1 MKRVATPLTIG
12 LIEERLEE
20 ILDAVLSSRR
30 TATEPARTLAKRHR
44 PEQDFIFYWLGVIIR
59 TNSEM
64 GFQFV
69 SHASRAFELMDFE
82 GVEAW
87 IIDAMD
93 IYDRHG
99 LYPGSEAFANV
110 HLFAAEYALRPRRVD
125 LEEING
131 VLDRY
136 VCGLSGRNLHLQK
149 GDDTFTDT
157 ESLFLPPEITQYSS
171 SQQNFLLYKATA
183 THLWAQTRYGTFKR
197 KAPGDALLSEKLNRF
212 SDPEQARALF
222 SRLEAHRIDA
232 CVRRDFPG
240 ITRDLQTLALN
251 TNTADSNPD
260 LQQAMVA
267 LESSGTTVEDT
278 LRWVAQS
285 LGRNVVVPEPLPWQG
300 VLKLE
305 QAEAVLTMR
314 IEHEREMLI
323 ASLSD
328 MLDELADESD
338 EEDKQRFQLHD
349 PQNQDSDEAVMLD
362 LDGEAIKSTP
372 EVAQLLASILQD
384 FDHIPP
390 EYLAAAGASRA
401 DASEFVSPPDSN
413 STPNRSSGTTD
424 ASTVM
429 HYPEWD
435 FRRRHYRKNWCTLR
449 EIEMHPS
456 PEPFVEQTLARH
468 RGLVVDLRRTFEALR
483 DGNKRLRHQNS
494 GDNID
499 LDALIT
505 AHADAAA
512 GHEMSDHLFTQH
524 RRIDRDIAVMFMVD
538 VSGSTKGWIN
548 DAERESLVLLCE
560 ALEILGDRYAIYG
573 FSGMTRKRCELYRIK
588 RFDDDYG
595 ADVRARIS
603 GIKPQD
609 YTRMGVI
616 IRHLTR
622 LLNAVEARTRLLIT
636 LSDGKPDDYDGYRG
650 EYGIEDTRQA
660 LLEAKHTGVHP
671 FCITI
676 DHGGHDY
683 LPHMYGA
690 VNYTVIEDVRQLP
703 VRVSDIYRR
712 LTA

>member
-305 QAEAVLTMR
+305 QAEAVLTTR

-338 EEDKQRFQLHD
+338 EEDRQRFQLHD

-372 EVAQLLASILQD
+372 EVAELLTSILQD
-384 FDHIPP
+384 FQHIPP

-401 DASEFVSPPDSN
+401 DASQFVSPPDSN

-622 LLNAVEARTRLLIT
+622 LLNTVEARTRLLIT

-676 DHGGHDY
+676 DPRGHDS
-683 LPHMYGA
+683 LPHMYGS
-690 VNYTVIEDVRQLP
+690 VNYTDIEDVRQLP

>member
-12 LIEERLEE
+12 MIEERLEE

-157 ESLFLPPEITQYSS
+157 ETLFLPPEITQYSS

-267 LESSGTTVEDT
+267 LEASGTTVEDT
-278 LRWVAQS
+278 LQWVAQS
-285 LGRNVVVPEPLPWQG
+285 LGQNVVVPEPLPWQG

-372 EVAQLLASILQD
+372 EVAELLASILQD

-401 DASEFVSPPDSN
+401 DASQFVSPPDSN
-413 STPNRSSGTTD
+413 STPNRSSGSTD
-424 ASTVM
+424 ASTAM

-622 LLNAVEARTRLLIT
+622 LLNKVEARTRLLIT

-676 DHGGHDY
+676 DHRGHDY

>member
-1 MKRVATPLTIG
+1 MTRVATPLTIG

-110 HLFAAEYALRPRRVD
+110 HLFAAEYALRPRRVA

-338 EEDKQRFQLHD
+338 EEDRQRFQLHD

-372 EVAQLLASILQD
+372 EVAELLASILQD
-384 FDHIPP
+384 FQHIPP

-401 DASEFVSPPDSN
+401 DASQFVSPPDSN

-424 ASTVM
+424 AATVM

-622 LLNAVEARTRLLIT
+622 LLNTVEARTRLLIT

-676 DHGGHDY
+676 DHRGHDY

>member
-278 LRWVAQS
+278 LQWVAQS

-338 EEDKQRFQLHD
+338 EEDRQRFQLHD

-372 EVAQLLASILQD
+372 EVAELLASILQD
-384 FDHIPP
+384 FQHIPP

-401 DASEFVSPPDSN
+401 DASQFVSPPDSN

-494 GDNID
+494 GDDID

-622 LLNAVEARTRLLIT
+622 LLNTVEARTRLLIT

>member
-12 LIEERLEE
+12 MIEERLEE

-157 ESLFLPPEITQYSS
+157 ETLFLPPEITQYSS

-267 LESSGTTVEDT
+267 LEASGTTVEDT
-278 LRWVAQS
+278 LQWVAQS
-285 LGRNVVVPEPLPWQG
+285 LGQNVVVPEPLPWQG

-372 EVAQLLASILQD
+372 EVAELLASILQD

-401 DASEFVSPPDSN
+401 DASQFVSPPDSN
-413 STPNRSSGTTD
+413 STPNRSSGSTD
-424 ASTVM
+424 ASTAM

-622 LLNAVEARTRLLIT
+622 LLNTVEARTRLLIT

-676 DHGGHDY
+676 DHRGHDY

>member
-12 LIEERLEE
+12 MIEERLEE

-157 ESLFLPPEITQYSS
+157 ETLFLPPEITQYNS

-267 LESSGTTVEDT
+267 LEASGTTVEDT
-278 LRWVAQS
+278 LQWVAQS
-285 LGRNVVVPEPLPWQG
+285 LGQNVVVPEPLPWQG

-323 ASLSD
+323 ARLSD
-328 MLDELADESD
+328 MLDELAD

-372 EVAQLLASILQD
+372 EVAELLASILQD

-401 DASEFVSPPDSN
+401 DASQFVSPPDSN

-622 LLNAVEARTRLLIT
+622 LLNTVEARTRLLIT

-676 DHGGHDY
+676 DHRGHDY

>member
-1 MKRVATPLTIG
+1 MKRVATPLTVG

-212 SDPEQARALF
+212 SDPEHARALF

-338 EEDKQRFQLHD
+338 EEDRQRFQLHD

-622 LLNAVEARTRLLIT
+622 LLNTVEARTRLLIT

>member
-44 PEQDFIFYWLGVIIR
+44 PEQDFIFHWLGVIIR

-99 LYPGSEAFANV
+99 LYPGSEAFANA

-157 ESLFLPPEITQYSS
+157 ETLFLPPEITQYSG

-384 FDHIPP
+384 FQHIPP
-390 EYLAAAGASRA
+390 EYLAAAGTSRA
-401 DASEFVSPPDSN
+401 DASQFVSPPDSN

-424 ASTVM
+424 ASTAM

-456 PEPFVEQTLARH
+456 PEPFVEQTLARY

-622 LLNAVEARTRLLIT
+622 LLNTVEARTRLLIT

-660 LLEAKHTGVHP
+660 LLEAKHAGVHP

-676 DHGGHDY
+676 DHSGHDY

>member
-305 QAEAVLTMR
+305 QAEAVLTTR

-372 EVAQLLASILQD
+372 EVAQLLTSILQD
-384 FDHIPP
+384 FQHIPP

-401 DASEFVSPPDSN
+401 DASQFVSPPDSN
-413 STPNRSSGTTD
+413 STPNRSAGTTD

-622 LLNAVEARTRLLIT
+622 LLNTVEARTRLLIT

-676 DHGGHDY
+676 YHRGHDY
-683 LPHMYGA
+683 LPHMYG
-690 VNYTVIEDVRQLP
+690 
-703 VRVSDIYRR
+703 
-712 LTA
+712 

>member
-267 LESSGTTVEDT
+267 LESPGTTVEDT
-278 LRWVAQS
+278 LQWVAQS
-285 LGRNVVVPEPLPWQG
+285 LGQNVVVPEPLPWQG

-328 MLDELADESD
+328 MLDELADESN

-372 EVAQLLASILQD
+372 EVAELLASILQD
-384 FDHIPP
+384 FQHIPP

-401 DASEFVSPPDSN
+401 DASQFVSPPDSN

-588 RFDDDYG
+588 RFDDNYG

-622 LLNAVEARTRLLIT
+622 LLNTVEARTRLLIT

>member
-1 MKRVATPLTIG
+1 
-12 LIEERLEE
+12 
-20 ILDAVLSSRR
+20 
-30 TATEPARTLAKRHR
+30 
-44 PEQDFIFYWLGVIIR
+44 
-59 TNSEM
+59 
-64 GFQFV
+64 
-69 SHASRAFELMDFE
+69 
-82 GVEAW
+82 
-87 IIDAMD
+87 
-93 IYDRHG
+93 
-99 LYPGSEAFANV
+99 
-110 HLFAAEYALRPRRVD
+110 
-125 LEEING
+125 
-131 VLDRY
+131 
-136 VCGLSGRNLHLQK
+136 
-149 GDDTFTDT
+149 
-157 ESLFLPPEITQYSS
+157 
-171 SQQNFLLYKATA
+171 
-183 THLWAQTRYGTFKR
+183 
-197 KAPGDALLSEKLNRF
+197 
-212 SDPEQARALF
+212 
-222 SRLEAHRIDA
+222 
-232 CVRRDFPG
+232 
-240 ITRDLQTLALN
+240 
-251 TNTADSNPD
+251 
-260 LQQAMVA
+260 
-267 LESSGTTVEDT
+267 
-278 LRWVAQS
+278 
-285 LGRNVVVPEPLPWQG
+285 

-305 QAEAVLTMR
+305 QAEAVLAMR
-314 IEHEREMLI
+314 IEHEREMLS
-323 ASLSD
+323 ARLSE
-328 MLDELADESD
+328 MLDEQTDESD
-338 EEDKQRFQLHD
+338 EEDKRRFQLHD

-372 EVAQLLASILQD
+372 EVAQLLTSILQD
-384 FDHIPP
+384 FQHIPP

-401 DASEFVSPPDSN
+401 DASQFVSPPDN
-413 STPNRSSGTTD
+413 DSTRSSDTTD
-424 ASTVM
+424 ASNVM

-435 FRRRHYRKNWCTLR
+435 FRRRHYRKNWCALR

-456 PEPFVEQTLARH
+456 SEPFVEQTLARY
-468 RGLVVDLRRTFEALR
+468 RGLVVALRRTFEALR
-483 DGNKRLRHQNS
+483 DGNKRLRHQIS

-512 GHEMSDHLFTQH
+512 GHEMSDQLFTQH

-538 VSGSTKGWIN
+538 VSGSTKGWVN
-548 DAERESLVLLCE
+548 EAERESLVLLCE

-622 LLNAVEARTRLLIT
+622 LLNTVEARTRLLIT

-676 DHGGHDY
+676 DHRGHDY

>member
-12 LIEERLEE
+12 MIEERLEE

-157 ESLFLPPEITQYSS
+157 ETLFLPPEITQYSS

-267 LESSGTTVEDT
+267 LEASGTTVEDT
-278 LRWVAQS
+278 LQWVAQS
-285 LGRNVVVPEPLPWQG
+285 LGQNVVVPEPLPWQG

-338 EEDKQRFQLHD
+338 EKDKQRFQLHD
-349 PQNQDSDEAVMLD
+349 SQNQDSDEAVMLD

-372 EVAQLLASILQD
+372 EVAELLASILQD
-384 FDHIPP
+384 FQHIPP

-401 DASEFVSPPDSN
+401 DASQFVSPPDSN
-413 STPNRSSGTTD
+413 STPNRSSGSTD
-424 ASTVM
+424 ASAAM

-494 GDNID
+494 GDDID

-622 LLNAVEARTRLLIT
+622 LLNKVEARTRLLIT

-676 DHGGHDY
+676 DHRGHDY

>member
-1 MKRVATPLTIG
+1 M
-12 LIEERLEE
+12 
-20 ILDAVLSSRR
+20 
-30 TATEPARTLAKRHR
+30 
-44 PEQDFIFYWLGVIIR
+44 
-59 TNSEM
+59 
-64 GFQFV
+64 
-69 SHASRAFELMDFE
+69 
-82 GVEAW
+82 
-87 IIDAMD
+87 
-93 IYDRHG
+93 
-99 LYPGSEAFANV
+99 
-110 HLFAAEYALRPRRVD
+110 
-125 LEEING
+125 
-131 VLDRY
+131 
-136 VCGLSGRNLHLQK
+136 
-149 GDDTFTDT
+149 
-157 ESLFLPPEITQYSS
+157 FLPPEITQYSS

-338 EEDKQRFQLHD
+338 EEDRQRFQLHD

-372 EVAQLLASILQD
+372 EVAELLASILQD
-384 FDHIPP
+384 FQHIPP

-401 DASEFVSPPDSN
+401 DASQFVSPPDSN

-622 LLNAVEARTRLLIT
+622 LLNTVEARTRLLIT

>member
-338 EEDKQRFQLHD
+338 EEDRQRFQLHD

-372 EVAQLLASILQD
+372 EVAELLASILQD
-384 FDHIPP
+384 FQHIPP

-401 DASEFVSPPDSN
+401 DASQFVSPPDSN

-494 GDNID
+494 GDDID

-622 LLNAVEARTRLLIT
+622 LLNTVEARTRLLIT

>member
-157 ESLFLPPEITQYSS
+157 ETLFLPPEITQYSS

-251 TNTADSNPD
+251 TNAADSNPD

-278 LRWVAQS
+278 LQWVAQS
-285 LGRNVVVPEPLPWQG
+285 LGQNVVVPEPLPWQG

-384 FDHIPP
+384 FQHIPP

-401 DASEFVSPPDSN
+401 DASQFVSPPDSN

-622 LLNAVEARTRLLIT
+622 LLNTVEARTRLLIT

>member
-285 LGRNVVVPEPLPWQG
+285 LGRNGVVPEPLPWQG

-328 MLDELADESD
+328 MLDELADESN

-372 EVAQLLASILQD
+372 EVAELLASILQD
-384 FDHIPP
+384 FQHIPP

-401 DASEFVSPPDSN
+401 DASQFVSPPDSN

-622 LLNAVEARTRLLIT
+622 LLNTVEARTRLLIT

-676 DHGGHDY
+676 DHRGHDY

>member
-328 MLDELADESD
+328 MLDELADESN

-349 PQNQDSDEAVMLD
+349 PENQDSDEAVMLD

-384 FDHIPP
+384 FQHIPP
-390 EYLAAAGASRA
+390 EYLAAAGANRA
-401 DASEFVSPPDSN
+401 DASKFVSPPDCN

-622 LLNAVEARTRLLIT
+622 LLNTVEARTRLLIT

-676 DHGGHDY
+676 DHKGHDY

>member
-1 MKRVATPLTIG
+1 MKRVATPLTVG

-338 EEDKQRFQLHD
+338 EEDTQRFQLHD

-372 EVAQLLASILQD
+372 EVAELLASILQD
-384 FDHIPP
+384 FQHIPP

-424 ASTVM
+424 TSTVM

-622 LLNAVEARTRLLIT
+622 LLNTVEARTRLLIT

-660 LLEAKHTGVHP
+660 LL
-671 FCITI
+671 
-676 DHGGHDY
+676 
-683 LPHMYGA
+683 
-690 VNYTVIEDVRQLP
+690 
-703 VRVSDIYRR
+703 
-712 LTA
+712 

>member
-338 EEDKQRFQLHD
+338 EEDRQRFQLHD

-384 FDHIPP
+384 FQHIPP

-401 DASEFVSPPDSN
+401 DASQFVSPPDSN

-494 GDNID
+494 GDDID

-622 LLNAVEARTRLLIT
+622 LLNTVEARTRLLIT
-636 LSDGKPDDYDGYRG
+636 LSDSKPDDYDGYRG

-676 DHGGHDY
+676 DHKGHDY

>member
-314 IEHEREMLI
+314 IEPEREMLI

-328 MLDELADESD
+328 MLDELADESN

-372 EVAQLLASILQD
+372 EVAELLASILQD
-384 FDHIPP
+384 FQHIPP

-401 DASEFVSPPDSN
+401 DASQFVSPPDSN

-622 LLNAVEARTRLLIT
+622 LLNTVEARTRLLIT

>member
-20 ILDAVLSSRR
+20 SLDAVLSSRR

-328 MLDELADESD
+328 MLDELADESN

-372 EVAQLLASILQD
+372 EVAELLASILQD
-384 FDHIPP
+384 FQHIPP
-390 EYLAAAGASRA
+390 EYLAAAGATRA
-401 DASEFVSPPDSN
+401 DASQFVSPPDSN

-622 LLNAVEARTRLLIT
+622 LLNTVEARTRLLIT
-636 LSDGKPDDYDGYRG
+636 LSDGKPDDYDGYWG

-676 DHGGHDY
+676 DHKGHDY

>member
-1 MKRVATPLTIG
+1 MKRIATPLTSG
-12 LIEERLEE
+12 LIEERLDE

-30 TATEPARTLAKRHR
+30 TATEPAHALAKRSR

-93 IYDRHG
+93 IYDRRG
-99 LYPGSEAFANV
+99 LYPGSEAFSNAQP
-110 HLFAAEYALRPRRVD
+110 FAAEYALRPRRVE
-125 LEEING
+125 LEQING
-131 VLDRY
+131 ILNSY
-136 VCGLSGRNLHLQK
+136 VCGLSGRNLHLQE

-157 ESLFLPPEITQYSS
+157 ETLFLPPEVTQYSG

-197 KAPGDALLSEKLNRF
+197 NAPGDALLSEKLNRF

-240 ITRDLQTLALN
+240 MARDLQALTLD
-251 TNTADSNPD
+251 TNTADSNLD

-278 LRWVAQS
+278 LRWVAQC
-285 LGRNVVVPEPLPWQG
+285 LRRNVVVPDPLPWQG

-305 QAEAVLTMR
+305 QAEAVLAMR
-314 IEHEREMLI
+314 IEHEREMLS
-323 ASLSD
+323 ARLSE
-328 MLDELADESD
+328 MLDEQTDESD
-338 EEDKQRFQLHD
+338 EEDKRRFQLHD

-372 EVAQLLASILQD
+372 EVAQLLTSILQD
-384 FDHIPP
+384 FQHIPP

-401 DASEFVSPPDSN
+401 DASQFVSPPDNDSI
-413 STPNRSSGTTD
+413 STRSSDTTD
-424 ASTVM
+424 ASNVM

-435 FRRRHYRKNWCTLR
+435 FRRRHYRKNWCALR

-456 PEPFVEQTLARH
+456 SEPFVEQTLARY
-468 RGLVVDLRRTFEALR
+468 RGLVVALRRTFEALR
-483 DGNKRLRHQNS
+483 DGNKRLRHQIS

-512 GHEMSDHLFTQH
+512 GHEMSDQLFTQH

-538 VSGSTKGWIN
+538 VSGSTKGWVN
-548 DAERESLVLLCE
+548 EAERESLVLLCE

-622 LLNAVEARTRLLIT
+622 LLNTVEARTRLLIT

-676 DHGGHDY
+676 DHRGHDY

>member
-157 ESLFLPPEITQYSS
+157 ETLFLPAEITQYSS

-260 LQQAMVA
+260 LEQAMVA

-362 LDGEAIKSTP
+362 LDGEAIKSRP
-372 EVAQLLASILQD
+372 EVAELLASILQD
-384 FDHIPP
+384 FQHIPP
-390 EYLAAAGASRA
+390 EYLAAAGATRA
-401 DASEFVSPPDSN
+401 DASQFVSPPDSN

-538 VSGSTKGWIN
+538 VSGSTKVWIN

-622 LLNAVEARTRLLIT
+622 LLNTVEARTRLLIT

-676 DHGGHDY
+676 DHRGHDY

>member
-1 MKRVATPLTIG
+1 
-12 LIEERLEE
+12 
-20 ILDAVLSSRR
+20 
-30 TATEPARTLAKRHR
+30 
-44 PEQDFIFYWLGVIIR
+44 
-59 TNSEM
+59 
-64 GFQFV
+64 
-69 SHASRAFELMDFE
+69 MDFE

-157 ESLFLPPEITQYSS
+157 ETLFLPPEITQYSS

-267 LESSGTTVEDT
+267 LEASGTTVEDT
-278 LRWVAQS
+278 LQWVAQS
-285 LGRNVVVPEPLPWQG
+285 LGQNVVVPEPLPWQG

-323 ASLSD
+323 ARLSD

-338 EEDKQRFQLHD
+338 EKDKQRFQLHD
-349 PQNQDSDEAVMLD
+349 SQNQDSDEAVMLD

-372 EVAQLLASILQD
+372 EVAELLASILQD

-401 DASEFVSPPDSN
+401 DASQFVSPPDSN

-494 GDNID
+494 GDDID

-622 LLNAVEARTRLLIT
+622 LLNKVEARTRLLIT

-676 DHGGHDY
+676 DHRGHDY

>member
-240 ITRDLQTLALN
+240 ITRALQTLALN

-372 EVAQLLASILQD
+372 EVAELLASILQD
-384 FDHIPP
+384 FQHIPP

-401 DASEFVSPPDSN
+401 DASQFVSPPDSN

-483 DGNKRLRHQNS
+483 DGNKRLRHQNT
-494 GDNID
+494 GDNLD
-499 LDALIT
+499 LAALIT

-622 LLNAVEARTRLLIT
+622 LLNTVEARTRLLIT

-676 DHGGHDY
+676 DHKGHDY

>member
-69 SHASRAFELMDFE
+69 SHASRAFELMEFE

-267 LESSGTTVEDT
+267 LDSSGPTVEDT

-372 EVAQLLASILQD
+372 EVAELLASILQD
-384 FDHIPP
+384 FQHIPP

-401 DASEFVSPPDSN
+401 DASQFVSPPASN
-413 STPNRSSGTTD
+413 STPNSSSGTTD

-622 LLNAVEARTRLLIT
+622 LLNTVEARTRLLIT

>member
-338 EEDKQRFQLHD
+338 EEDRQRFQLHD

-372 EVAQLLASILQD
+372 EVAELLASILQD
-384 FDHIPP
+384 FQHIPP

-401 DASEFVSPPDSN
+401 DASQFVSPPDSN

-483 DGNKRLRHQNS
+483 DGNKRLRHQNC

-622 LLNAVEARTRLLIT
+622 LLNTVEARTRLLIT

>member
-1 MKRVATPLTIG
+1 MTRVATPLTIG

-240 ITRDLQTLALN
+240 ITRALQTLALN

-278 LRWVAQS
+278 LQWVAQS
-285 LGRNVVVPEPLPWQG
+285 LGQNVVVPEPLPWQG

-338 EEDKQRFQLHD
+338 EEDRQRFQLHD

-372 EVAQLLASILQD
+372 EVAELLASILQD
-384 FDHIPP
+384 FQHIPP

-401 DASEFVSPPDSN
+401 DASQFVSPPDSN
-413 STPNRSSGTTD
+413 STPNRSAGTTD

-622 LLNAVEARTRLLIT
+622 LLNTVEARTRLLIT

-676 DHGGHDY
+676 DHRGHDY

>member
-12 LIEERLEE
+12 MIEERLEE

-157 ESLFLPPEITQYSS
+157 ETLFLPPEITQYNS

-212 SDPEQARALF
+212 SDPKQARALF

-267 LESSGTTVEDT
+267 LEASGTTVEDT
-278 LRWVAQS
+278 LQWVAQS
-285 LGRNVVVPEPLPWQG
+285 LGQNVVVPEPLPWQG

-323 ASLSD
+323 ARLSD

-372 EVAQLLASILQD
+372 EVAELLASILQD

-401 DASEFVSPPDSN
+401 DASQFVSPPDSN
-413 STPNRSSGTTD
+413 STPNRSSGSTD
-424 ASTVM
+424 ASTAM

-622 LLNAVEARTRLLIT
+622 LLNKVEARTRLLIT

-676 DHGGHDY
+676 DHRGHDY

>member
-278 LRWVAQS
+278 LQWVAQS

-328 MLDELADESD
+328 MLDELADESN

-362 LDGEAIKSTP
+362 LDGEAIKSTHHR
-372 EVAQLLASILQD
+372 EAIN
-384 FDHIPP
+384 F
-390 EYLAAAGASRA
+390 
-401 DASEFVSPPDSN
+401 
-413 STPNRSSGTTD
+413 ST
-424 ASTVM
+424 M
-429 HYPEWD
+429 
-435 FRRRHYRKNWCTLR
+435 
-449 EIEMHPS
+449 
-456 PEPFVEQTLARH
+456 
-468 RGLVVDLRRTFEALR
+468 
-483 DGNKRLRHQNS
+483 RL
-494 GDNID
+494 
-499 LDALIT
+499 
-505 AHADAAA
+505 
-512 GHEMSDHLFTQH
+512 
-524 RRIDRDIAVMFMVD
+524 
-538 VSGSTKGWIN
+538 
-548 DAERESLVLLCE
+548 
-560 ALEILGDRYAIYG
+560 
-573 FSGMTRKRCELYRIK
+573 
-588 RFDDDYG
+588 
-595 ADVRARIS
+595 
-603 GIKPQD
+603 
-609 YTRMGVI
+609 
-616 IRHLTR
+616 
-622 LLNAVEARTRLLIT
+622 
-636 LSDGKPDDYDGYRG
+636 
-650 EYGIEDTRQA
+650 
-660 LLEAKHTGVHP
+660 
-671 FCITI
+671 
-676 DHGGHDY
+676 
-683 LPHMYGA
+683 
-690 VNYTVIEDVRQLP
+690 
-703 VRVSDIYRR
+703 
-712 LTA
+712 

>member
-1 MKRVATPLTIG
+1 MKRVATPLTVG

-328 MLDELADESD
+328 MLDELANESD
-338 EEDKQRFQLHD
+338 EEDEQRFQLHD

-372 EVAQLLASILQD
+372 EVAELLASILQD
-384 FDHIPP
+384 FHHIPP

-401 DASEFVSPPDSN
+401 AASEFVSPPDSN

-505 AHADAAA
+505 ARADAAA

-622 LLNAVEARTRLLIT
+622 LLNTVEARTRLLIT

>member
-323 ASLSD
+323 ARLSD
-328 MLDELADESD
+328 MLDELADE
-338 EEDKQRFQLHD
+338 EDKRRFQLHD

-372 EVAQLLASILQD
+372 EVAELLASILQD

-401 DASEFVSPPDSN
+401 DASQFVSPPDSN

-622 LLNAVEARTRLLIT
+622 LLNTVEARTRLLIT

>member
-338 EEDKQRFQLHD
+338 EEDTQRFQLHD

-372 EVAQLLASILQD
+372 EVAELLASILQD
-384 FDHIPP
+384 FQHIPP

-622 LLNAVEARTRLLIT
+622 LLNTVEARTRLLIT

-676 DHGGHDY
+676 DHKGHDY

>member
-183 THLWAQTRYGTFKR
+183 THLCAQTRYGTFKR

-278 LRWVAQS
+278 RRWVAQS

-328 MLDELADESD
+328 MLDELTDESD

-384 FDHIPP
+384 FQHIPP

-401 DASEFVSPPDSN
+401 DASQFVSPPDSN

-622 LLNAVEARTRLLIT
+622 LLNTVEARTRLLIT

-650 EYGIEDTRQA
+650 EYGIADTRQA

-676 DHGGHDY
+676 DHRGHDY

>member
-157 ESLFLPPEITQYSS
+157 ETLFLPPEITQYNS

-328 MLDELADESD
+328 MLDELADE
-338 EEDKQRFQLHD
+338 EDKRRFQLHD

-372 EVAQLLASILQD
+372 EVAELLASILQD

-401 DASEFVSPPDSN
+401 DASQFVSPPDSN
-413 STPNRSSGTTD
+413 STPNSSSGTTD

-494 GDNID
+494 GDDID

-622 LLNAVEARTRLLIT
+622 LLNTVEARTRLLIT

>member
-157 ESLFLPPEITQYSS
+157 ETLFLPPEITQYSS

-328 MLDELADESD
+328 MLDELADESN

-372 EVAQLLASILQD
+372 EVAELLASILQD
-384 FDHIPP
+384 FQHIPP

-401 DASEFVSPPDSN
+401 DASQFVSPPDSN

-449 EIEMHPS
+449 EIELRPS

-622 LLNAVEARTRLLIT
+622 LLNTVEARTRLLIT

-676 DHGGHDY
+676 DHRGHDY

>member
-338 EEDKQRFQLHD
+338 EEDRQRFQLHD

-372 EVAQLLASILQD
+372 EVAELLASILQD
-384 FDHIPP
+384 FQHIPP

-622 LLNAVEARTRLLIT
+622 LLNTVEARTRLLIT

>member
-1 MKRVATPLTIG
+1 MKRVATPLTVG

-157 ESLFLPPEITQYSS
+157 ETLFLPPEITQYNS

-323 ASLSD
+323 ARLSD
-328 MLDELADESD
+328 MLDELADE
-338 EEDKQRFQLHD
+338 EDKRRFQLHD

-372 EVAQLLASILQD
+372 EVAELLASILQD
-384 FDHIPP
+384 FQHIPP
-390 EYLAAAGASRA
+390 EYLAAAGAGRA
-401 DASEFVSPPDSN
+401 DASQFVSPPDSN

-494 GDNID
+494 GDDID

-595 ADVRARIS
+595 TDVRARIS

-622 LLNAVEARTRLLIT
+622 LLNRVEARTRLLIT

>member
-212 SDPEQARALF
+212 SDPKQARALF

-338 EEDKQRFQLHD
+338 EEDRQRFQLHD

-372 EVAQLLASILQD
+372 EVAELLASILQD
-384 FDHIPP
+384 FQHIPP

-622 LLNAVEARTRLLIT
+622 LLNTVEARTRLLIT